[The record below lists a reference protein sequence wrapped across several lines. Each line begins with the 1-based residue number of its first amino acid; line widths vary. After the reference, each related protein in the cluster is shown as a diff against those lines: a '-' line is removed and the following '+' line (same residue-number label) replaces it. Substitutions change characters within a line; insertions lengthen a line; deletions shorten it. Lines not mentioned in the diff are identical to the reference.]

1 MSSAAEV
8 NHLRYWL
15 NNLRQ
20 DPRLTAHQFV
30 AMEKAI
36 NMAIAIFENVTAA
49 TTAATAA
56 GDTAASQHHLSTPN
70 TPLAKEAEQ
79 PMEIDIG

>member
-36 NMAIAIFENVTAA
+36 NMAIAIFENVTATA
-49 TTAATAA
+49 T
-56 GDTAASQHHLSTPN
+56 DTATSQHHLSTP
-70 TPLAKEAEQ
+70 TPLAEEAEQ

>member
-1 MSSAAEV
+1 MSSAEEV

-36 NMAIAIFENVTAA
+36 NMAIAIFENVT
-49 TTAATAA
+49 TTTTTTTTT
-56 GDTAASQHHLSTPN
+56 DTTSQHHLSTP
-70 TPLAKEAEQ
+70 TPLAEEAEQ
-79 PMEIDIG
+79 PMENDIG